1 MVIAVQFTV
10 YGLMGPVAAII
21 IRAWGHAVA
30 TYIGK
35 KQVKKQNIYI
45 LYYNTQF
52 AIYYDS

>member
-35 KQVKKQNIYI
+35 K
-45 LYYNTQF
+45 T
-52 AIYYDS
+52 S